1 MIAVVFDGTLSLL
14 IILLA
19 WRAVNDRGLFRATVS
34 FIALGLVLALTW
46 FRLAAP
52 DLALAEAAVG
62 SGLTGA
68 LLLVA
73 LRRWHENWPRP
84 SDRSRSREHGN

>member
-1 MIAVVFDGTLSLL
+1 MITVIFDGVLVMLL
-14 IILLA
+14 LWLA
-19 WRAVNDRGLFRATVS
+19 WRSVSDCNVFRAAIN
-34 FIALGLVLALTW
+34 FIALGLVMAITW

-73 LRRWHENWPRP
+73 VRRWR
-84 SDRSRSREHGN
+84 DRAGARGGRR

>member
-1 MIAVVFDGTLSLL
+1 MIVPIFDGILALLLIWLAWQAVVD
-14 IILLA
+14 I
-19 WRAVNDRGLFRATVS
+19 DLFRSAVS

-68 LLLVA
+68 LVLVA
-73 LRRWHENWPRP
+73 LRRWRESDPPSPERSGENR
-84 SDRSRSREHGN
+84 G

>member
-1 MIAVVFDGTLSLL
+1 MIAFLFDGILSLL
-14 IILLA
+14 VIWLA
-19 WRAVNDRGLFRATVS
+19 WRAVNDRDLFRATIS
-34 FIALGLVLALTW
+34 FIALGLLLALTW

-68 LLLVA
+68 FLLVA
-73 LRRWHENWPRP
+73 LRRWRDGGSRS
-84 SDRSRSREHGN
+84 SDRSKEHGK

>member
-1 MIAVVFDGTLSLL
+1 MIAALFDGILSLL
-14 IILLA
+14 IIWLA
-19 WRAVNDRGLFRATVS
+19 WRAVNGRDLFRATVS
-34 FIALGLVLALTW
+34 FIAFGLVLALTW

-73 LRRWHENWPRP
+73 LRRWREGGSRS
-84 SDRSRSREHGN
+84 SDRPREHGN

>member
-1 MIAVVFDGTLSLL
+1 MIAILFDATLSLL
-14 IILLA
+14 MLWLA
-19 WRAVNDRGLFRATVS
+19 WRAVSDRDLFRATIS

-46 FRLAAP
+46 FRLSAP

-68 LLLVA
+68 LLLGA
-73 LRRWHENWPRP
+73 LRRWRARGA
-84 SDRSRSREHGN
+84 RSPEREKEQRR

>member
-1 MIAVVFDGTLSLL
+1 MIAAVFDGILSLL
-14 IILLA
+14 LVWLA
-19 WRAVNDRGLFRATVS
+19 WRAVNDRDLLRATVS

-73 LRRWHENWPRP
+73 LRRWRENG
-84 SDRSRSREHGN
+84 SRSSGRSREHES

>member
-1 MIAVVFDGTLSLL
+1 MTAAFDLL
-14 IILLA
+14 LVGLILWLG
-19 WRAVNDRGLFRATVS
+19 WRAVYDNDTFHSAVY

-46 FRLAAP
+46 FRLSAP

-68 LLLVA
+68 LLLAAV
-73 LRRWHENWPRP
+73 RRSSSCDGPRG
-84 SDRSRSREHGN
+84 DEREDP

>member
-1 MIAVVFDGTLSLL
+1 MITAIFDCVLVALL
-14 IILLA
+14 LWLG
-19 WRAVNDRGLFRATVS
+19 WRSVSDRDLFRAAIN
-34 FIALGLVLALTW
+34 FIALGLIMAITW
-46 FRLAAP
+46 FRLSAP

-73 LRRWHENWPRP
+73 LRRWR
-84 SDRSRSREHGN
+84 DRDSGRGGRQ

>member
-1 MIAVVFDGTLSLL
+1 MIAALFDVILSLL
-14 IILLA
+14 IIWLA
-19 WRAVNDRGLFRATVS
+19 WRAVNDRDLFRATVS

-73 LRRWHENWPRP
+73 LRRWRENASRL
-84 SDRSRSREHGN
+84 SDRSREHGN

>member
-1 MIAVVFDGTLSLL
+1 MIAALFDGILSLL
-14 IILLA
+14 IVWVG
-19 WRAVNDRGLFRATVS
+19 WRAVNDRDLFRATVS
-34 FIALGLVLALTW
+34 FIAFGLVLALTW

-73 LRRWHENWPRP
+73 LRRWREGGSCT
-84 SDRSRSREHGN
+84 SDRSRENGN

>member
-1 MIAVVFDGTLSLL
+1 MIVWVFDVVLVLL
-14 IILLA
+14 LVWLA
-19 WRAVNDRGLFRATVS
+19 WRAVTDSDLFRAAVN
-34 FIALGLVLALTW
+34 FIAMGLVLALTW

-73 LRRWHENWPRP
+73 LRRWREGG
-84 SDRSRSREHGN
+84 SRSSNRSEEDRG

>member
-1 MIAVVFDGTLSLL
+1 MIAWVFDGILAVLL
-14 IILLA
+14 VGLA
-19 WRAVNDRGLFRATVS
+19 WRAVADTNLFRATVS

-46 FRLAAP
+46 FRLSAP

-68 LLLVA
+68 LLIVA
-73 LRRWHENWPRP
+73 LRRWREAGSRL
-84 SDRSRSREHGN
+84 SDRSEEDRG

>member
-1 MIAVVFDGTLSLL
+1 MIAALFDGILSLL
-14 IILLA
+14 MIGLA
-19 WRAVNDRGLFRATVS
+19 WRAVNDRDLFRATVS

-73 LRRWHENWPRP
+73 LRRWREGGSRS
-84 SDRSRSREHGN
+84 SDRSPERGK